1 MPGIL
6 FSFLRPLVIDL
17 SSLRRLVDTMILVI
31 FCLSKRSATCPDII
45 RLIVLWLFRLT
56 ANQRFLRLLILKNL
70 PFLTYVSLLTTYY
83 PFV

>member
-1 MPGIL
+1 MPEIL

-45 RLIVLWLFRLT
+45 RLIVLWLFRFT
-56 ANQRFLRLLILKNL
+56 ANQRFLHLILKNL
-70 PFLTYVSLLTTYY
+70 PFFTYVSLLTTYY